1 MLHFAYHRCAHVD
14 FRNPGFDDGLGLL
27 IRKDYYV
34 WPVMYRD
41 EDEKMVE
48 YNWWLEVK
56 ERQKFPAI
64 ELLDN
69 FSLPG
74 PVASE
79 FKEKYPQ
86 KYVDIIGAYDY
97 LVKRYNES
105 YGELED
111 NREYNMAYMFVKMA

>member
-1 MLHFAYHRCAHVD
+1 MT
-14 FRNPGFDDGLGLL
+14 
-27 IRKDYYV
+27 
-34 WPVMYRD
+34 YRD

-56 ERQKFPAI
+56 EKQNFPAV

-74 PVASE
+74 HVVNE

-86 KYVDIIGAYDY
+86 KYVDIIEAYDY
-97 LVKRYNES
+97 LVERYNES
-105 YGELED
+105 YREPGD
-111 NREYNMAYMFVKMA
+111 DREYNMAYVFVKMV